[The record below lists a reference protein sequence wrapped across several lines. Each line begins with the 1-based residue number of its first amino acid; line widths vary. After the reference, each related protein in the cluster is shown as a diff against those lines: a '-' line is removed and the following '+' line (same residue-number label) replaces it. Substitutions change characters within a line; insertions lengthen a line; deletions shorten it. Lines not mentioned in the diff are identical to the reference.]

1 MCGIVLVEAAHPD
14 DRAMADLQPGSVRA
28 LNSILRIGNPLRRD
42 RAFEE
47 TRWVDH
53 TCRQIEQSPPF
64 PDVPLAVV
72 TAARPPPSRQ
82 MPEEVADLRSANQE
96 ALVALTPDSR
106 HFHAAGSSHFPQLSE
121 PTVIVD
127 AVRWVIERLSSNE
140 PEPRAR
146 DRVGRDG
153 RWPAATDHASIG
165 FWSVMDTRTSSMVTF
180 DTELGRCALRWTDV
194 GISGVLLPKAGG
206 RPGPALEDGVVVP
219 TFVREAIEGI
229 VDVMA
234 GEARDLRSLPLD
246 QGAIDDFRRAVY
258 AATREI
264 PAGTTRSYGEVARA
278 IGRPDGARDVG
289 SALARNPFPIIVPC
303 HRVVAA
309 NGALTGFSAPG
320 GLETKRRM
328 LELEGAPGYGQ
339 QVLFG

>member
-1 MCGIVLVEAAHPD
+1 MVLVEAAHPD

-127 AVRWVIERLSSNE
+127 AVRWVIERLSTSE
-140 PEPRAR
+140 PEPETES
-146 DRVGRDG
+146 V
-153 RWPAATDHASIG
+153 ATDDG
-165 FWSVMDTRTSSMVTF
+165 QLQRTTP
-180 DTELGRCALRWTDV
+180 R
-194 GISGVLLPKAGG
+194 SG
-206 RPGPALEDGVVVP
+206 
-219 TFVREAIEGI
+219 
-229 VDVMA
+229 
-234 GEARDLRSLPLD
+234 S
-246 QGAIDDFRRAVY
+246 GA
-258 AATREI
+258 
-264 PAGTTRSYGEVARA
+264 
-278 IGRPDGARDVG
+278 
-289 SALARNPFPIIVPC
+289 
-303 HRVVAA
+303 
-309 NGALTGFSAPG
+309 
-320 GLETKRRM
+320 
-328 LELEGAPGYGQ
+328 
-339 QVLFG
+339 